1 MNHSISPAGSAAA
14 SSRPSLPQQ
23 AIDGK
28 LQSSAANASSRAQER
43 ASPNSAV
50 AMVAQ
55 QQADIQVAEQP
66 LSLLAR
72 TLTEGL
78 NASLQAS
85 LGEQATVLAFD
96 EEPGAELFVSQF
108 KASLSALFE
117 RYSLARPEPPPATTF
132 GEFMDLV
139 RAGLEQGF
147 AEAREVLGGLSVSAE
162 ESTADL
168 DQVEGLINGVLAAF
182 EADFAAATASDDSA
196 ASDGG
201 PAPDAA

>member
-1 MNHSISPAGSAAA
+1 MNHSISPAGSAAP
-14 SSRPSLPQQ
+14 SSGRPTLPQQ

-50 AMVAQ
+50 AMVAR
-55 QQADIQVAEQP
+55 QQADIQVAGQP

-72 TLTEGL
+72 TLTQGL
-78 NASLQAS
+78 NESLQAS

-96 EEPGAELFVSQF
+96 EEPGAELFASQF
-108 KASLSALFE
+108 EASLSALFE

-147 AEAREVLGGLSVSAE
+147 NEAREVLGGLSVPTE
-162 ESTADL
+162 EGAAGL

-182 EADFAAATASDDSA
+182 EADFAAATAPDDSPVPGA
-196 ASDGG
+196 V
-201 PAPDAA
+201 